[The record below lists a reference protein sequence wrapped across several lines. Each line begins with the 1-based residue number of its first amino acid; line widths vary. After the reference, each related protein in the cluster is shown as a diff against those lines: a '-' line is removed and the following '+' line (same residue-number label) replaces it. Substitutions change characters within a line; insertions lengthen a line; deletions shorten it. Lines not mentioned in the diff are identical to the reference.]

1 MRLARVETEY
11 DINFDG
17 EYDPI
22 SDTLPA
28 GFAFRFTAKGELQYF
43 DAEAGTLWP
52 ARAEDKHQD
61 EDGVTPHGDPGW
73 NTQSI
78 ANIASNLPSDIDME
92 VESASSVGLIPA
104 LKSECKLNGQV
115 DQQEKAASDDIPD
128 IAIPDIADADCIEEE
143 EEPSSIQA
151 GAHDRR
157 NKGHTSVS
165 SSLAPPTSPTS
176 HVPISSD
183 AASNNK
189 ESLPAPPAP
198 RSSAPPSSTIAI
210 SKTLASSRPT
220 PQTENARPAASKII
234 KPIYTRIGSSGKTET
249 LCNGCSSK
257 DNWYES
263 LKRHVDA
270 VHLKI
275 KNHSCSF
282 CSKAFAERN
291 KKDNHEKRCPQNP
304 DKLKKGDK
312 GNQKKKG
319 GIKRKGKTMI
329 DSEDE
334 EIKEEHVYKDDEY
347 KDNDDSEYR
356 RRRGRAPRRS
366 SRYRRLSLISR

>member
-1 MRLARVETEY
+1 MAEY
-11 DINFDG
+11 EINFDG

-22 SDTLPA
+22 WETLPA

-43 DAEAGTLWP
+43 DAEAGTPWP
-52 ARAEDKHQD
+52 ARAEDKQQD

-78 ANIASNLPSDIDME
+78 ANIASNLPSDIDIE

-104 LKSECKLNGQV
+104 LQTECKLNGQV

-151 GAHDRR
+151 GTHERR
-157 NKGHTSVS
+157 NKGHPSVS
-165 SSLAPPTSPTS
+165 SSLAPPIAYIPS
-176 HVPISSD
+176 
-183 AASNNK
+183 
-189 ESLPAPPAP
+189 PPAP

-210 SKTLASSRPT
+210 SETLASSRPT

-263 LKRHVDA
+263 IKRHVDA

-334 EIKEEHVYKDDEY
+334 EIKEEPCKKMMSTRTTMIVSIGEG
-347 KDNDDSEYR
+347 EGGLPGGL
-356 RRRGRAPRRS
+356 RG
-366 SRYRRLSLISR
+366 IGG